1 MVEIFVRINPGK
13 CETNEPTKTKNK
25 KSRCRRDKIRLIFH
39 MSKFKPAVFKQV
51 EQGCGFR
58 LRTSVVD
65 WQGRASR
72 KRTRSPVTT
81 SRSTSKTV
89 KEPEGVKTKTTGGG
103 ESLPL

>member
-65 WQGRASR
+65 WQGRASG
-72 KRTRSPVTT
+72 KRTRSPVTKVRRIVT
-81 SRSTSKTV
+81 SLAFQDLVQFKTNQ
-89 KEPEGVKTKTTGGG
+89 
-103 ESLPL
+103 